1 MLQRIINIWSEN
13 MNIKRIKIDGFKNL
27 KNIDL
32 ILNNITSLLSINS
45 YGKTNTLSALK
56 FGFDFIISNNE
67 NKSNQMKYAPA
78 IPFNIHNLGDT
89 FSFEIEAELDNEE
102 IIYGYS
108 FLWAKKNIKPK
119 ILKEYLKIREP
130 DESQKFSFYIK
141 RNDTEA
147 FYKPSKTGTC
157 NKPILIEDNALILN
171 KIQAYDDLFYM
182 KIITSLNQLKISI
195 DHDFDAVKPYNIIPI
210 LNGEPFNY
218 DLNNRNNIPTILHD
232 IKEKRPE
239 RYNLIIN
246 TFKDIFP
253 SIEEIGVIE
262 IPIVAE
268 ENKNNVDIEISKIAG
283 KFYALIAKDK
293 NLSTAIEF
301 TNMSDGARRIL
312 KILTNLELASHKGC
326 SIIAIEEPENSL
338 NPKVLQ
344 QYLIALKGFAKNI
357 KIIITSHSPY
367 LINYIDPAN
376 IYIGLPNENGV
387 AIFSKIKEKSINK
400 LMADANDLDLNV
412 GDYIFDLM
420 SGDCNDLET
429 LIKYT
434 D

>member
-1 MLQRIINIWSEN
+1 
-13 MNIKRIKIDGFKNL
+13 
-27 KNIDL
+27 
-32 ILNNITSLLSINS
+32 
-45 YGKTNTLSALK
+45 
-56 FGFDFIISNNE
+56 
-67 NKSNQMKYAPA
+67 
-78 IPFNIHNLGDT
+78 
-89 FSFEIEAELDNEE
+89 
-102 IIYGYS
+102 
-108 FLWAKKNIKPK
+108 
-119 ILKEYLKIREP
+119 
-130 DESQKFSFYIK
+130 
-141 RNDTEA
+141 
-147 FYKPSKTGTC
+147 
-157 NKPILIEDNALILN
+157 
-171 KIQAYDDLFYM
+171 
-182 KIITSLNQLKISI
+182 
-195 DHDFDAVKPYNIIPI
+195 
-210 LNGEPFNY
+210 
-218 DLNNRNNIPTILHD
+218 
-232 IKEKRPE
+232 
-239 RYNLIIN
+239 
-246 TFKDIFP
+246 
-253 SIEEIGVIE
+253 
-262 IPIVAE
+262 
-268 ENKNNVDIEISKIAG
+268 
-283 KFYALIAKDK
+283 
-293 NLSTAIEF
+293 
-301 TNMSDGARRIL
+301 MSDGARRIL